1 MDTIS
6 PNIAASLADEV
17 YGVTDN
23 FSLSIFL
30 DRDEFNSE
38 RENTAHLHADV
49 GSRLIQVSDGFGIC
63 ARGAGDYKN
72 DVFIIFRGTTSRNYG
87 ADWLTDAYCGV
98 NISETGTLVHAGFN
112 QVFASMLSDISN
124 FLGQQQGIQQV
135 HCIGHSL
142 GGAVANLAASWVK
155 NALGT
160 PVSLYTFGAPRVGW
174 GNSGF
179 ARNLTDKL
187 EDSIYRVHHR
197 TDPVTMVPVYP
208 FCHAPTS
215 GKSYYINFCG
225 LVINP
230 SAHKMANYI
239 TSVSEI
245 KWSKLQQSMPSFTQN
260 IRNWLDSDFTEN
272 INSSMFW
279 EKLNNALAYVIQN
292 TLSAAQVTVTAGFTV
307 IDYLTMVLH
316 KGINIVT
323 EGVNDALLLI
333 QKIMRALGMKIAETA
348 QELTQQMIKLVL
360 TRLLSKLY
368 NEARRALKDLAD

>member
-6 PNIAASLADEV
+6 PNVAASLADEV
-17 YGVTDN
+17 YGVIDN
-23 FSLSIFL
+23 FSLSTFL
-30 DRDEFNSE
+30 GREEFNSE

-72 DVFIIFRGTTSRNYG
+72 DAFIIFRGTTSRNYG

-142 GGAVANLAASWVK
+142 GGAVANLAADWVK
-155 NALGT
+155 NSLGK

-174 GNSGF
+174 GNTGF
-179 ARNLTDKL
+179 ARSLTEKL
-187 EDSIYRVHHR
+187 RDSIYRVHHR
-197 TDPVTMVPVYP
+197 TDPVAMVPVYP

-215 GKSYYINFCG
+215 GKSYYINFGG

-230 SAHKMANYI
+230 SAHKMSNYI
-239 TSVSEI
+239 MSVSEI
-245 KWSKLQQSMPSFTQN
+245 KWSQLQQSMPSFTQS

-272 INSSMFW
+272 INSSTFW

>member
-6 PNIAASLADEV
+6 PNVAASLADEV
-17 YGVTDN
+17 YGVIDN
-23 FSLSIFL
+23 FSLSTFL
-30 DRDEFNSE
+30 GREEFSSE

-49 GSRLIQVSDGFGIC
+49 GSRLIQVSDGFGVC
-63 ARGAGDYKN
+63 ARGAGNYK
-72 DVFIIFRGTTSRNYG
+72 DDAFIIFRGTTSRNYG
-87 ADWLTDAYCGV
+87 ADWLTDTYCGV
-98 NISETGTLVHAGFN
+98 NISEGGTLVHAGFN
-112 QVFASMLSDISN
+112 QVFASMLSDISS
-124 FLGQQQGIQQV
+124 FFGRQQGIQQV

-142 GGAVANLAASWVK
+142 GGAIANLAADWIK
-155 NALGT
+155 NALGK

-179 ARNLTDKL
+179 ARSLTEKL
-187 EDSIYRVHHR
+187 GDRIYRVHHR

-215 GKSYYINFCG
+215 GQSYYINFGG

-245 KWSKLQQSMPSFTQN
+245 KWSKLQQSMPGFTQS
-260 IRNWLDSDFTEN
+260 IRSWLDSDFNEN
-272 INSSMFW
+272 INSSIFW
-279 EKLNNALAYVIQN
+279 EKLNNALAYVIQK
-292 TLSAAQVTVTAGFTV
+292 TLSVAQVTATAGFTV

-316 KGINIVT
+316 KGISMVT

-333 QKIMRALGMKIAETA
+333 QKIMRALGMKVAETA

-368 NEARRALKDLAD
+368 NEARRALKDLTD